1 MAEYQHYPR
10 LVSEIAMRGIKKV
23 AIAER
28 IGVCRP
34 TLQRKMCGAVPF
46 TWPEA
51 CIIQSTF
58 FPDVSKDDLF
68 ATR

>member
-1 MAEYQHYPR
+1 MCECQHFPR
-10 LVSEIAMRGIKKV
+10 LVSEIAIRGIKKV

-28 IGVCRP
+28 IGVSRQ
-34 TLQRKMCGAVPF
+34 TLQKKIRGVVPF

-58 FPDVSKDDLF
+58 FPGVSKDDLF